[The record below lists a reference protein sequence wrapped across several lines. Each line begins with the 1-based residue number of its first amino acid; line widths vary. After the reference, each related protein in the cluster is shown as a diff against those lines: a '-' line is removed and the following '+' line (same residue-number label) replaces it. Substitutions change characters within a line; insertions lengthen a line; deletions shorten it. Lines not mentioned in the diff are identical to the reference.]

1 MTTADLRHSGIV
13 IDSFQHGS
21 GNSLIRIVTN
31 SLLGLIK
38 RSDRSNMDHG
48 VTWISQFPPLA
59 GLGER
64 ERKAIASAS
73 VVADLPAGARVFEPG
88 QPAERYLLVL
98 AGSVRVQQVSESG
111 RSIVLYRVAAGEAC
125 ALTTACLI
133 GGDLYNAEAIAE
145 TPVTAVV
152 MARAAFGELMETSTG
167 FRKFVF
173 RSFGGRLSDLF
184 RLVEEVAF
192 ARMDIRLA
200 HKLIE
205 LSEGGG
211 EVAAT
216 QAELA
221 AELGTAREVV
231 SRMLGEFQRRT
242 WVAAGRG
249 TIQILDRAA
258 LCALAA
264 TAV

>member
-1 MTTADLRHSGIV
+1 MT
-13 IDSFQHGS
+13 
-21 GNSLIRIVTN
+21 
-31 SLLGLIK
+31 
-38 RSDRSNMDHG
+38 SDHAAKTTKE
-48 VTWISQFPPLA
+48 TWIRGFPQLQALPARDLT
-59 GLGER
+59 E
-64 ERKAIASAS
+64 IAAS
-73 VVADLPAGARVFEPG
+73 SIVAELPAGARVFEPG

-133 GGDLYNAEAIAE
+133 GGDLYNAEAVAE
-145 TPVTAVV
+145 TDVSAVAIGKAAFEHV
-152 MARAAFGELMETSTG
+152 MATSPG
-167 FRKFVF
+167 FRQFVF
-173 RSFGGRLSDLF
+173 RAFGGRLADVF

-200 HKLIE
+200 HKLIA
-205 LSEGGG
+205 LADRGG

-231 SRMLGEFQRRT
+231 SRMLGEFQRRG
-242 WVAAGRG
+242 WVASGRG
-249 TIQILDRAA
+249 AIHILDRSA
-258 LCALAA
+258 LARLAA